1 MSGYGQSNFGKFSV
15 KSDYS
20 LSRNFSPPPQ
30 DRIRGEIR
38 RTIIHDRHKM
48 FLWRLAANC
57 LPTKENISRF
67 VNSLDTSCSLCGLES
82 ESVIHLFSLCPVT
95 KAIWFG
101 SKWGLSPQFF
111 QHLPAGRILL
121 NPF

>member
-67 VNSLDTSCSLCGLES
+67 VNSLDT
-82 ESVIHLFSLCPVT
+82 PVVFVVW
-95 KAIWFG
+95 KVNR
-101 SKWGLSPQFF
+101 LSIYSPCV
-111 QHLPAGRILL
+111 L
-121 NPF
+121 